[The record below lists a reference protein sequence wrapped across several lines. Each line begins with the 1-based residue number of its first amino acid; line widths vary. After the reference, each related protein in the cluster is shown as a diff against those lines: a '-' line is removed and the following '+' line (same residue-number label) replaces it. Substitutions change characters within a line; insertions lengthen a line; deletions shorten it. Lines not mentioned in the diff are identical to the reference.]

1 MWTLERTKETESELL
16 RKGIHGID
24 MDLKKREYMEQSIDI
39 KRLVLVLGKKIWLIL
54 AAVVVGAV
62 LGGITYKVVT
72 HITNGEPEY
81 RASADYYISFF
92 ESGPDYYN
100 AYTWDN
106 ILRDDPIVDYAL
118 TLLPKEITKDM
129 VKAAV
134 SGEML
139 GDYRILTV
147 HVNAETKEKAD
158 LIAKA
163 YQESLWNFG
172 QEMALLDKV
181 EVWSQEEAIPF
192 QKNTKTLNAAF
203 LGALLTVV
211 LTIFVLL
218 FYYILEDAVYV
229 ERDAQRRFGLP
240 VYGLLTKGNDGLQK
254 QMFEDNLKFVFGDAE
269 VETWNAEVDPAQG
282 DYEHLRNV
290 EHLLVNIPWGCNNC
304 RQVERVLMQFK
315 LQGVEVKGI
324 MISDAEDK
332 FVKAYYAV
340 ERMQKGKLGK
350 RWAEKRK

>member
-1 MWTLERTKETESELL
+1 
-16 RKGIHGID
+16 
-24 MDLKKREYMEQSIDI
+24 MDLKDKAYMEQGMDL
-39 KRLVLVLGKKIWLIL
+39 KRFVLILGKKLWIL
-54 AAVVVGAV
+54 VAAAVCGAV

-72 HITNGEPEY
+72 KMTDGELEY

-118 TLLPKEITKDM
+118 TLLPEEITKDM

-163 YQESLWNFG
+163 YQKSLWNFG

-181 EVWSQEEAIPF
+181 EVWSQDEAVLF
-192 QKNTKTLNAAF
+192 EKHTKTGNAAF
-203 LGALLTVV
+203 LGALLTVILSV
-211 LTIFVLL
+211 FVLL
-218 FYYILEDAVYV
+218 FYYLLEDAVYV
-229 ERDAQRRFGLP
+229 ERDAESRFNLP
-240 VYGLLTKGNDGLQK
+240 VYGLLTKGNDELQK
-254 QMFEDNLKFVFGDAE
+254 RMFGDNLKAVFGDTK
-269 VETWNAEVDPAQG
+269 VETWNGEVIPAIEDCRDLGNAE
-282 DYEHLRNV
+282 NV
-290 EHLLVNIPWGCNNC
+290 LVNIPWGRNNC
-304 RQVERVLMQFK
+304 RQVDRVLRQLKM
-315 LQGVEVKGI
+315 QGVKVDGI
-324 MISDAEDK
+324 MITDAEDK
-332 FVKAYYAV
+332 FVKAYYAM
-340 ERMQKGKLGK
+340 ERN
-350 RWAEKRK
+350 EKRKQD